1 MSNEKVSYLGC
12 AVLGQITPIGVGDIT
27 DSIFLQ
33 ITNADHKDGFLLEY
47 DGIVKLYKLLM
58 SRPEGY
64 KEEISTKHQVIH
76 VTVNNGLVEVTISAN
91 EEWKSSNCTDVKE
104 LEVGLEVEL
113 ADVVIFLIPTQTL
126 VKKLF
131 NIITAKERN
140 LFKFK

>member
-1 MSNEKVSYLGC
+1 
-12 AVLGQITPIGVGDIT
+12 
-27 DSIFLQ
+27 
-33 ITNADHKDGFLLEY
+33 
-47 DGIVKLYKLLM
+47 M

-64 KEEISTKHQVIH
+64 KEEISTKHQVIQ
-76 VTVNNGLVEVTISAN
+76 VTVNNGLTEVTISAN

-126 VKKLF
+126 IKKLF